1 MLKIEREQ
9 EILNA
14 LQGTGYVSVRQLSER
29 LYTSESTVR
38 RILAELENKGLIR
51 RTYGGAELLENH
63 THAASFS
70 ARAGQ
75 NVAAKQEIARKAAAI
90 VPDGSIVFLDQS
102 TTSYYLA
109 YELRK
114 KKGLT
119 VVTNN
124 IEIAGLLS
132 QTDFEVYVSGGRLS
146 PQMRM
151 CLVGEDAHRIFGEVN
166 ADFAFFSAKSLS
178 DDGIIS
184 DCSRE
189 EICVRNAMLKNA
201 GCRVFLCDSTKF
213 GSHSG
218 YRQCTLSDLDVLISE
233 GGSARRYSAC
243 SEKLAVL

>member
-14 LQGTGYVSVRQLSER
+14 LRGTGCVSVRQLSES

-38 RILAELENKGLIR
+38 RILAKLEGRGLIR

-70 ARAGQ
+70 ARARQ
-75 NVAAKQEIARKAAAI
+75 NISAKQEIALKAAAL
-90 VPDGSIVFLDQS
+90 VTDGSIVFLDQS

-109 YELRK
+109 DALRK
-114 KKGLT
+114 KRSLT

-124 IEIAGLLS
+124 IEIAGVLA
-132 QTDFEVYVSGGRLS
+132 QTEFEVYVSGGRLS

-151 CLVGEDAHRIFGEVN
+151 CLVGEDAHRIFSEIN

-201 GCRVFLCDSTKF
+201 SCRVFLCDSSKF
-213 GSHSG
+213 GSRSG
-218 YRQCTLSDLDVLISE
+218 YRQCSVADLDVLISD
-233 GGSARRYSAC
+233 GTYARQFSDFCA
-243 SEKLAVL
+243 ELTVL